1 MTPPSPAPHRTPIPH
16 LPGIVWGLI
25 LLCLLPELVLQG
37 ADHGLWGSARW
48 RPLAYQNGA
57 FWAGLLY
64 GWRPNYGLQP
74 GSMFLTYAWL
84 HGGLGHLAG
93 NLLVLGWLGP
103 LIAARMGAWGVAAV
117 WLAATL
123 GGAAAFGALT
133 TSPAP
138 MVGASGALFGLAGA
152 LIICDGRARRRAGT
166 GLVRTTTT
174 ALGLG
179 LGLAAFNLA
188 AWVMLSGQ
196 LAWETHLGGAL
207 AGATVAMLWRRP

>member
-1 MTPPSPAPHRTPIPH
+1 MTPPCPALPRTPLPH

-74 GSMFLTYAWL
+74 GTMFLTYAWL
-84 HGGLGHLAG
+84 HAGLGHLAG
-93 NLLVLGWLGP
+93 NLLVLVWLGP
-103 LIAARMGAWGVAAV
+103 VIVARMGAWGVAAV

-152 LIICDGRARRRAGT
+152 SIVCDGRVRRCTGT
-166 GLVRTTTT
+166 GLLKATAT
-174 ALGLG
+174 ALGMG

-207 AGATVAMLWRRP
+207 AGATMALLWRRP